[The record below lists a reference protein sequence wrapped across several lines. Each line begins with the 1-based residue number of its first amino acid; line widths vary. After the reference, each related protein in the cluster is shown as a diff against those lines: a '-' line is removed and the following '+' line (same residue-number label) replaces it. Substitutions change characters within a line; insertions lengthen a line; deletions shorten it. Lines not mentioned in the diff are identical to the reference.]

1 MGLAIP
7 AAIAQTP
14 TPPPATGKP
23 APAPI
28 QPVHKPATTSSS
40 PASSANPTAATKP
53 TPVVHP
59 HGPTHAQKP
68 SAKAQPAKP
77 IAPPAETAPTATAPA
92 TPAAPERDLSKGSV
106 TGLPVPRF
114 VALRSDDVNLRAGP
128 GTRYPIEWVFKRRDL
143 PMEIEREFDVWRLV
157 RDPDGVR
164 GWVQQATLVGR
175 RSFIVTGADRTV
187 RHDPQDTAAAVAIL
201 QPGVIGHIRSCEAQS
216 DWCQV
221 QVADYKG
228 WLKRSDF
235 WGTLPNEAVAN

>member
-1 MGLAIP
+1 MSAPPRRSGCLSRSLWLALYCAAVMGLAIP

-23 APAPI
+23 AAAPT

-164 GWVQQATLVGR
+164 G
-175 RSFIVTGADRTV
+175 
-187 RHDPQDTAAAVAIL
+187 
-201 QPGVIGHIRSCEAQS
+201 
-216 DWCQV
+216 
-221 QVADYKG
+221 
-228 WLKRSDF
+228 
-235 WGTLPNEAVAN
+235 